1 MHNFYKAVSKAT
13 GRSPL
18 GCEETSERL
27 STILYAIALLK
38 PKDLTVLK
46 FK

>member
-18 GCEETSERL
+18 GGEETSERL